1 MADLGGCAYVTLGDR
16 LGKPVTVS
24 CDLNLAGVMESVI
37 RTALQAAL
45 LRTPDSIGYSEVNS
59 LYWA

>member
-1 MADLGGCAYVTLGDR
+1 MADLGGCAYATLGDR

-24 CDLNLAGVMESVI
+24 AILNLGGVMESVI

-45 LRTPDSIGYSEVNS
+45 LRTPDSI
-59 LYWA
+59 